1 MLHEGPP
8 GEGRF
13 SNHEQLDGTES
24 PLLATDSD
32 SFFIRDD
39 KRIEEPGVCRNDEK
53 LPLIE
58 RLVRAF
64 RIFSATYSQHD
75 VPHSAFEPV
84 PPRPPCFA

>member
-13 SNHEQLDGTES
+13 SNHEQLDGTEL

-32 SFFIRDD
+32 SSFIRDD
-39 KRIEEPGVCRNDEK
+39 RRIEEPGVCQSDDN

-58 RLVRAF
+58 HLVRAF
-64 RIFSATYSQHD
+64 RIFSAAYFQHD
-75 VPHSAFEPV
+75 VPHSACGLV
-84 PPRPPCFA
+84 PQ